1 MNFDWRG
8 PFAFLQRLSARE
20 RSLLGTAA
28 AAAAIIAFYTLVWE
42 PLAEAKTKVERQIRV
57 KQQELAEIQ
66 DLRVR
71 YMELL
76 NRLDASRKII
86 DPENFDANFSLF
98 PHIETTVGKVL
109 GGREK
114 IRSMSP
120 KTKDINDA
128 YVEETVELKLDG
140 ISLEQL
146 VQMMYSI
153 EKGEQ
158 PLRFS
163 RLQIKKRRRE
173 PHQFDVTATV
183 SMLAP
188 NRQPPKPES

>member
-1 MNFDWRG
+1 MNLDWKK
-8 PFAFLQRLSARE
+8 PFVFLQRLSARE
-20 RSLLGTAA
+20 RNLLGGALVVA
-28 AAAAIIAFYTLVWE
+28 SIIAFYTLVWE
-42 PLAEAKTKVERQIRV
+42 PLAEAKTTVERQIRV
-57 KQQELAEIQ
+57 KQQELRDIQ
-66 DLRVR
+66 DLRVQ

-76 NRLDASRKII
+76 NRLEASRKII
-86 DPENFDANFSLF
+86 DPENFDENFSLF

-120 KTKDINDA
+120 KTKAINDA
-128 YVEETVELKLDG
+128 YVEEAVELKLDG
-140 ISLEQL
+140 ISLDQIVE
-146 VQMMYSI
+146 MMYSI

-183 SMLAP
+183 SMLKP
-188 NRQPPKPES
+188 NRQPPAS